1 MSQPT
6 NMSVQTKNELNIT
19 SDNLEP
25 ILNPEN
31 FRFTIFPIKYKTI
44 WELYEKQLACFWKAK
59 EIDFSKDY
67 DDFLTLN
74 NDEQHFIKMILA
86 FFAASDGIVNW
97 NLSERFLKEVQIC
110 EARTAYIFQMM
121 MEGIHGETYSLMLD
135 NIVRDKSEKEK
146 IFNAITEIESVR
158 LMSDWAMK
166 WIESKDLFAY
176 RLLAFAIVE
185 GVFFSGAFA
194 SIFWIKKYKGS
205 GKQFMQ
211 GLVKSNEFIA
221 RDEGLHTEFACE
233 LYSLLNKKLSLEEI
247 LPIFSE
253 GVEISKKFMS
263 DALPCKLIGMN
274 SEMMNDY
281 IEYVADRLLVSLGY
295 KKIYNKTNPFN
306 FMDTIGMTQKTN
318 FFESRPTEYQSAHVF
333 NKSKGKIE
341 ISDDF

>member
-1 MSQPT
+1 MNT
-6 NMSVQTKNELNIT
+6 
-19 SDNLEP
+19 EP

-31 FRFTIFPIKYKTI
+31 FRFTIFPIKYNTI
-44 WELYEKQLACFWKAK
+44 WDLYKKQLSCFWKAE

-67 DDFLTLN
+67 DDYNELDTN
-74 NDEQHFIKMILA
+74 EKHFIKMILA

-97 NLSERFLKEVQIC
+97 NLSERFLQDVQIC
-110 EARTAYIFQMM
+110 EARTAYVFQMM

-135 NIVRDKSEKEK
+135 NIVKDREEKKEL
-146 IFNAITEIESVR
+146 FNAIKEIESVK

-166 WIESKDLFAY
+166 WIESKDSFQY
-176 RLLAFAIVE
+176 RLIAFAIIE

-205 GKQFMQ
+205 GRQFMS
-211 GLVKSNEFIA
+211 GLIKSNEFIA

-233 LYSLLNKKLSLEEI
+233 LYRLLERKLSYNQI
-247 LPIFSE
+247 LPIFEE
-253 GVEISKKFMS
+253 GVAISKKFMS
-263 DALPCKLIGMN
+263 DALPCRLIGMN
-274 SEMMNDY
+274 VDMMNDY

-295 KKIYNKTNPFN
+295 SKKYNKSNPFS
-306 FMDTIGMTQKTN
+306 FMDTIGMIQKTN

-333 NKSKGKIE
+333 NTNSSGPIE